1 MMEQFIV
8 IRAGGYDYL
17 AIKADDMVLSAYYVI
32 KRLS

>member
-8 IRAGGYDYL
+8 IHAGGYTYL
-17 AIKADDMVLSAYYVI
+17 AVKAEDMSLSAYYVI

>member
-8 IRAGGYDYL
+8 IHASDYTYL
-17 AIKADDMVLSAYYVI
+17 AVKADDMALSAYYVI

>member
-8 IRAGGYDYL
+8 IQAGGYDYL
-17 AIKADDMVLSAYYVI
+17 TIKADDMALSAYYVI

>member
-8 IRAGGYDYL
+8 IQASGYDYL